1 MRKLI
6 YREGV
11 TPPRYI
17 EDEGE
22 MYMPEVTVMHYY
34 SHQEGYMT
42 AEVVIFASKE
52 RVKEVIGKHW
62 DYIYYEGAVALL
74 LEAGIEVQ
82 VVEGIGIDGFNAEAF
97 DLAEQTENAPGLHFH
112 GRRILH
118 EDTIE
123 DLYREGLEW
132 LASKASENEDE

>member
-1 MRKLI
+1 
-6 YREGV
+6 
-11 TPPRYI
+11 
-17 EDEGE
+17 
-22 MYMPEVTVMHYY
+22 MYMSKEVTVMHYY

-42 AEVVIFASKE
+42 AEVVIFASNE
-52 RVKEVIGKHW
+52 RVKEVLGERW
-62 DYIYYEGAVALL
+62 DYISYAGAVAML

-97 DLAEQTENAPGLHFH
+97 NLADQTDDAPGLHFH

-132 LASKASENEDE
+132 LERRRSEE